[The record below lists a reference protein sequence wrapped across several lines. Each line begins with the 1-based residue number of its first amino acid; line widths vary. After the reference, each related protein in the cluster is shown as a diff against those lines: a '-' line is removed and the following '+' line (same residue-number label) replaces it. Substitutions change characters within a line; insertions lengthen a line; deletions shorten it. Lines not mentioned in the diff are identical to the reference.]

1 MPLPFLRKN
10 SMLSEDEVRKKSEEL
25 KFLLK
30 SFEEKI
36 QILARE
42 KLKLEGSISI
52 LKEILEE
59 K

>member
-1 MPLPFLRKN
+1 
-10 SMLSEDEVRKKSEEL
+10 MLSEDGVRKKFEEL
-25 KFLLK
+25 KSLLK

-59 K
+59 EEE